1 VKIIESALTPLSWL
15 YGLVVVVRNWLYD
28 HGCRRSVNIGVP
40 VISVGNITVGGTGK
54 TPLVALIASRLSAE
68 GKLIAIVSRGYRR
81 KSNGPVIVS
90 DGNMILAD
98 ALLGGDEPIEL
109 AQKVPQAIIGVDARR
124 VRISRMIIDRWKPDV
139 IIMDDGF
146 QHRML
151 QRSCDC
157 VVVDAHAMPYE
168 TRMLPSGWRRE
179 PLRSLR
185 RADLVVVSRWNEGID
200 IGKIRTNLQ
209 RYTDA
214 PIVVCRYVPAAMHDI
229 TNNST
234 LELDWIRGRKCA
246 AFCGVGSPEA
256 FDRTLGELGIA
267 IGPVLHF
274 SDHHCY
280 TDGDAEKIAEI
291 ARLHGAEM
299 IITTEKDAVR
309 LARPFVKRFEVT
321 TPLVA
326 IKMSVQFA
334 VGEDLF
340 WSTIGKK
347 IQ

>member
-1 VKIIESALTPLSWL
+1 L
-15 YGLVVVVRNWLYD
+15 YGLVVVVRNWLFD
-28 HGCRRSVNIGVP
+28 HGYRRSVNIGVP

-54 TPLVALIASRLSAE
+54 TPLVALIASRLSAG

-81 KSNGPVIVS
+81 KSNGPVIIS
-90 DGNMILAD
+90 DGNTIFVD
-98 ALLGGDEPIEL
+98 AILGGDEPVEL
-109 AQKVPQAIIGVDARR
+109 AQKVPKAIVGVDARR
-124 VRISRMIIDRWKPDV
+124 VRISRMIVNRWKPDV

-151 QRSCDC
+151 HRSCDC
-157 VVVDAHAMPYE
+157 VVVDAHDMPDE

-200 IGKIRTNLQ
+200 IGRIRTNLQ

-214 PIVVCRYVPAAMHDI
+214 PIVVCRYVPAAMQDI
-229 TNNST
+229 THNST
-234 LELDWIRGRKCA
+234 LELERVRGRKCA
-246 AFCGVGSPEA
+246 AFCGVGSPEG
-256 FDRTLGELGIA
+256 FDRTLSELGVA
-267 IGPVLHF
+267 IGPVIHF
-274 SDHHCY
+274 ADHHFY
-280 TDGDAEKIAEI
+280 TDRDAEKIAEV
-291 ARLHGAEM
+291 ARLHGAEL

-309 LARPFVKRFEVT
+309 FTRSFMERFEAT

-326 IKMSVQFA
+326 ITMSVQFSA
-334 VGEDLF
+334 GEDIF
-340 WSTIGKK
+340 WSTIEDK